1 MLYELILKEM
11 QISDQIRGM
20 YQGVKKNQTK
30 REKYQVKGLQL
41 YQVLTVIYE
50 IISHIYMYIYMEYTY
65 IYINCSANF

>member
-1 MLYELILKEM
+1 
-11 QISDQIRGM
+11 M

-50 IISHIYMYIYMEYTY
+50 IIFHIYMEYTY
-65 IYINCSANF
+65 IYKLLCKFLMLWNEADSVL

>member
-1 MLYELILKEM
+1 
-11 QISDQIRGM
+11 M

-65 IYINCSANF
+65 IYKLLCKFLMLWNEADSVV